1 MKRTV
6 FSILVMV
13 LALMAASTG
22 YARTSRRG
30 SSSTLAKAEKKVMRL
45 AKVNADRVDW
55 FEKNAAAL
63 EQFEKI
69 IKGNSQSLS
78 YGFERIKK
86 SGLVDIEQ
94 SADGNFR
101 LYQWDTGGGTMSC
114 YCVWQQYRKPDGNVV
129 TERLGT
135 GSDEEFDC
143 CGLNDVIGQL
153 RAPSGEMVYL
163 VKSNFR
169 IDGFQAVASVRAVK
183 VGSKGAQLVKF
194 TREGDARESMGVEFS
209 DVPGWYFKTCEQGYD
224 WLMAYDEK
232 SQDIYVSLSDE
243 LPFQGMND
251 VLQLTDRYDIY
262 HFDGNEFVY
271 KRTGAGY
278 WLHSSLDNYKN
289 LEVIGIDLE
298 AIGIS
303 PDLVRIVR
311 IDRMNDGSYR
321 YAAWTDANHMSV
333 EPTTVINGGTWN
345 ETEKAYVF
353 KDGASSVVVEMN
365 DDGDGIKNIR
375 ISSN

>member
-1 MKRTV
+1 MKRAV

-30 SSSTLAKAEKKVMRL
+30 SSSSLAKAEKKVIRL
-45 AKVNADRVDW
+45 AKVDADRVDW
-55 FEKNAAAL
+55 FEQNAAAL

-69 IKGNSQSLS
+69 IKGNPQSLS

-114 YCVWQQYRKPDGNVV
+114 YCVWQQYRKPDGKVV

-143 CGLNDVIGQL
+143 CGRNDVIGQL

-271 KRTGAGY
+271 NRTGAGY
-278 WLHSSLDNYKN
+278 WLHSSLDSFKN
-289 LEVIGIDLE
+289 LEVIGMS
-298 AIGIS
+298 GN
-303 PDLVRIVR
+303 LVRI
-311 IDRMNDGSYR
+311 DCMNDGSYR
-321 YAAWTDANHMSV
+321 YAAWKEGDPMSA
-333 EPTTVINGGTWN
+333 EPVAVMNGGTWN
-345 ETEKAYVF
+345 EPENAYIF
-353 KDGASSVVVEMN
+353 KDGASSVVVEM
-365 DDGDGIKNIR
+365 DEDGDRIKKIR
-375 ISSN
+375 TSSN